1 MRQETYIQNLPVC
14 AAVGKK
20 FDVFSDGLNGLG
32 ADLEAPVICSS
43 KFGALALRDPSL
55 SPP

>member
-1 MRQETYIQNLPVC
+1 MRQETYKHNLSVC
-14 AAVGKK
+14 AAFGNK

-32 ADLEAPVICSS
+32 ADLEASVICSS